1 MLRRPN
7 RLFLPSPPNPHFRP
21 PFILGP
27 TAQGKPRDD
36 PRTMARQVFVL
47 GIDRW
52 GSGDGGGDVEA
63 FEEFEVDGESPGDFR
78 KVTGRT

>member
-1 MLRRPN
+1 
-7 RLFLPSPPNPHFRP
+7 
-21 PFILGP
+21 
-27 TAQGKPRDD
+27 
-36 PRTMARQVFVL
+36 MARQVFVL